1 MENFFLSFDSSHII
15 KNLRNQFIDR
25 PLQRKG
31 KQIMF
36 QFIKRLYEK
45 QKKLLLKFVKKL
57 TNRHLDPTKIERQNV
72 KKALDSFSRPL
83 VAALEAL
90 RRRKVS
96 GFMGSEET
104 ISFMLKIIKWFEIHH
119 ICNYPQTIYKRL
131 PNKGYSSLLKTAD

>member
-1 MENFFLSFDSSHII
+1 MFKLLNPEGILSHEVTHPNDPSRKLFLSFDSSNII
-15 KNLRNQFIDR
+15 KNVRNQFIDR
-25 PLQRKG
+25 PLQIKA
-31 KQIMF
+31 KSIMF

-57 TNRHLDPTKIERQNV
+57 TNRHLDPTKIEQPNV
-72 KKALDSFSRPL
+72 QKALDIFSRPL

-104 ISFMLKIIKWFEIHH
+104 ISFMLKIIK
-119 ICNYPQTIYKRL
+119 
-131 PNKGYSSLLKTAD
+131 